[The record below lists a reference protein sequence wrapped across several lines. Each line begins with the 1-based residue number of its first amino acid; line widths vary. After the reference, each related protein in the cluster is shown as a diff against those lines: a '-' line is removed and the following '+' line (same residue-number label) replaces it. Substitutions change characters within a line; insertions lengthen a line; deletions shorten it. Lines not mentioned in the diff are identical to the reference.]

1 MRHVVMF
8 SGGIGSWATAKRV
21 VDEHGKSNVTLL
33 FADVGGKHVSPH
45 VGEDADTYRFIDD
58 AAAQL
63 GAELVVLNEG
73 RDIWEV
79 FKDNKFLGNS
89 RLANC
94 SKFLKQQPCREW
106 LNANCDPEETV
117 VYVGIDWT
125 ETHRLPAIEK
135 SYLPYVARAPLTDP
149 PYLSKDEM
157 IAEAESAGLTPPSA
171 YADGFPH
178 ANCQGACVR
187 AGQAQWELVLRTR
200 PETYAYAEAKEQ
212 ELREYL
218 EKDVSILRSR
228 RGGESTPLTL
238 RAFRENIES
247 EPALFDDLDFGGCG
261 CFVQD
266 DDEGDVAE

>member
-1 MRHVVMF
+1 MF

-21 VDEHGKSNVTLL
+21 VEKHGAENVTLL
-33 FADVGGKHVSPH
+33 FADVGGSHKSPH

-63 GAELVVLNEG
+63 GAELVVVNEG

-79 FKDNKFLGNS
+79 FKDDRFLGNS

-94 SKFLKQQPCREW
+94 SKFLKQRPCRDW
-106 LNANCDPEETV
+106 LDANCSPSDTV

-135 SYLPYVARAPLTDP
+135 SYKPYIASAPLAEPPYV
-149 PYLSKDEM
+149 SKDEM
-157 IAEAESAGLTPPSA
+157 IAEAEDSGLKPPHA
-171 YADGFPH
+171 YAEGFPH

-187 AGQAQWELVLRTR
+187 AGQAQWELVLRNR
-200 PETYAYAEAKEQ
+200 PETFAYAEAREQ

-218 EKDVSILRSR
+218 GKDIAILRR
-228 RGGESTPLTL
+228 QRGGVKTPLTL
-238 RAFRENIES
+238 RKFREEIES
-247 EPALFDDLDFGGCG
+247 EPSMFDELDFGGCG

-266 DDEGDVAE
+266 DDEA